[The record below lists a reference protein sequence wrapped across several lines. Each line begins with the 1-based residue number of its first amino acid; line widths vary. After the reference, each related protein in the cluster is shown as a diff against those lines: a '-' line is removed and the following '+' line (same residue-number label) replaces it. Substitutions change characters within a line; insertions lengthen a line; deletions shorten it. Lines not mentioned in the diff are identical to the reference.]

1 MDPLYKRDSAIDV
14 NGHIVNGQTVDIAI
28 TPQGSDLYFGI
39 CGVMAVVGLGVCGAA
54 MLKPRTDRVFFYI
67 TAAINIT
74 AAIAYFSMGSD
85 LGWTPIDVEFVREG
99 NGVGGTNREIF
110 YVRYIDWFI
119 TTPLLL
125 MDLLLTSGLPWP
137 TILWTVFL
145 DEVMIVTGLVGALV
159 STRYKWGFYVFGC
172 AAMFGV
178 FWNLAFEGRK
188 RANLLGRD
196 IGRTY
201 LLCGVWTLFIWL
213 LYPIAWGIS
222 EGGNVIPPDSEA
234 VFYGILDLCAKPFFS
249 IMLIVG
255 HWNIDPARMGLRL
268 RDYDQEPNFAHSVA
282 HEKNVGAT
290 GVHND
295 VGPNV
300 HSNANTGGVAHNATE
315 PVSEATAG
323 TSAV

>member
-1 MDPLYKRDSAIDV
+1 
-14 NGHIVNGQTVDIAI
+14 
-28 TPQGSDLYFGI
+28 
-39 CGVMAVVGLGVCGAA
+39 
-54 MLKPRTDRVFFYI
+54 
-67 TAAINIT
+67 
-74 AAIAYFSMGSD
+74 
-85 LGWTPIDVEFVREG
+85 
-99 NGVGGTNREIF
+99 
-110 YVRYIDWFI
+110 
-119 TTPLLL
+119 
-125 MDLLLTSGLPWP
+125 
-137 TILWTVFL
+137 
-145 DEVMIVTGLVGALV
+145 
-159 STRYKWGFYVFGC
+159 
-172 AAMFGV
+172 MFGV